1 MGQRLN
7 IEIIK
12 NGETIANCYYHW
24 SAYTTSAL
32 STAIMVISNYE
43 ELLKQNLP
51 DEVLAVKMFEN
62 CYSYLPL
69 LNNEATYAGLSEES
83 YKYMTEKYPGYEFKQ
98 VIDRNAGIIGVT
110 DEDIEET
117 RKYEEGTLYIYLD
130 NKTIDNS
137 GLLWEQEIEEYEDE
151 YEETV
156 NADRLKVLPC
166 DNLSTIPFDKAEK
179 ILSDLFN
186 NKSSIYISND
196 KKSVIMFIE

>member
-7 IEIIK
+7 IEIMK

-32 STAIMVISNYE
+32 ATAIMVISNYE
-43 ELLKQNLP
+43 ELLKQDLP

-69 LNNEATYAGLSEES
+69 SKNEHSYAGLSEES
-83 YKYMTEKYPGYEFKQ
+83 YKYMTEKYPGYEFRQ
-98 VIDRNAGIIGVT
+98 STDRNAGIIGVT

-130 NKTIDNS
+130 NKIIDNS
-137 GLLWEQEIEEYEDE
+137 GLIWEQEIEEYEEE
-151 YEETV
+151 YEVTV
-156 NADRLKVLPC
+156 DVDKSKVIPY

-179 ILSDLFN
+179 TLSDIFN
-186 NKSSIYISND
+186 NRNSLYVSKD
-196 KKSVIMFIE
+196 KTSVIIFIE